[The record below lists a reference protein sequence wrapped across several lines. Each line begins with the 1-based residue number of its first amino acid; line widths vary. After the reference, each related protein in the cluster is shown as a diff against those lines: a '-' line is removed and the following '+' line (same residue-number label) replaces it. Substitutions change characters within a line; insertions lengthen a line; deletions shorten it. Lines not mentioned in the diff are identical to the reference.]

1 MPTPPPSPEKTSQLQ
16 ERLRYYENEISD
28 MSKELEQTRDL
39 RSQLGICRNDV
50 AHLQEIEKKLNES
63 NFALK
68 EEISLLEI
76 QLKDNNSE
84 LINAQFEVEKE
95 KATTLLMK
103 EEGNEKNKMLQNA
116 LETNVKSISYIG
128 IITSFYILTFWTKT
142 VKLMRGCD
150 KFYIIFRYKMKY

>member
-50 AHLQEIEKKLNES
+50 ANLQEIEKKLNES

-84 LINAQFEVEKE
+84 LRNAKFEVEKE
-95 KATTLLMK
+95 KAATLLMK
-103 EEGNEKNKMLQNA
+103 EEGNEKIKMLQNA
-116 LETNVKSISYIG
+116 LETNVKSISYFG
-128 IITSFYILTFWTKT
+128 IITSFYIPTFNPG
-142 VKLMRGCD
+142 LMKGRD
-150 KFYIIFRYKMKY
+150 KF

>member
-1 MPTPPPSPEKTSQLQ
+1 MPTPPPSPEKTSQLL

-28 MSKELEQTRDL
+28 MSKELEQTRNL
-39 RSQLGICRNDV
+39 RSQLSSCRNDV
-50 AHLQEIEKKLNES
+50 AHLKEIEKKLNES

-76 QLKDNNSE
+76 QLKDTNSE
-84 LINAQFEVEKE
+84 LRNAQFEVEQE
-95 KATTLLMK
+95 KAATLLMK

-128 IITSFYILTFWTKT
+128 IITSFYILTFNREINER
-142 VKLMRGCD
+142 L
-150 KFYIIFRYKMKY
+150 

>member
-1 MPTPPPSPEKTSQLQ
+1 MPTPPPSPEKTSQLL

-28 MSKELEQTRDL
+28 MSKELEQTKNL
-39 RSQLGICRNDV
+39 RVQLNSCRYDV

-68 EEISLLEI
+68 EEISLLES

-84 LINAQFEVEKE
+84 LRKAQFEVEQE
-95 KATTLLMK
+95 KAATLLMK
-103 EEGNEKNKMLQNA
+103 EKGNEKNKMLQNA

-128 IITSFYILTFWTKT
+128 IITLSYILTFNP
-142 VKLMRGCD
+142 
-150 KFYIIFRYKMKY
+150 

>member
-1 MPTPPPSPEKTSQLQ
+1 MPTPPPSPEKTSQLL

-28 MSKELEQTRDL
+28 MSKELEQTKNL
-39 RSQLGICRNDV
+39 RVQLNSCRYDV

-68 EEISLLEI
+68 EEMSLLES

-84 LINAQFEVEKE
+84 LRKAQFEVEQE
-95 KATTLLMK
+95 KAATLLMK
-103 EEGNEKNKMLQNA
+103 EKGNEKNKMLQNA

-128 IITSFYILTFWTKT
+128 IITLSYILSFNP
-142 VKLMRGCD
+142 
-150 KFYIIFRYKMKY
+150 

>member
-28 MSKELEQTRDL
+28 MSKELEQTRNL
-39 RSQLGICRNDV
+39 RSQLSSCRNDV
-50 AHLQEIEKKLNES
+50 AHLKEIEKKLNES

-84 LINAQFEVEKE
+84 LRNAQFEVEQE
-95 KATTLLMK
+95 KATMLLMK

-116 LETNVKSISYIG
+116 IETNVKSISYIG
-128 IITSFYILTFWTKT
+128 IYNFILYT
-142 VKLMRGCD
+142 
-150 KFYIIFRYKMKY
+150 

>member
-1 MPTPPPSPEKTSQLQ
+1 MPTPPASPEKTSQLQ

-128 IITSFYILTFWTKT
+128 IITSFYILTFNREINER
-142 VKLMRGCD
+142 L
-150 KFYIIFRYKMKY
+150 

>member
-28 MSKELEQTRDL
+28 MSKELEQTRNL
-39 RSQLGICRNDV
+39 RSQLDSCRNDA
-50 AHLQEIEKKLNES
+50 AHSQEIEKKLNES
-63 NFALK
+63 NLALK
-68 EEISLLEI
+68 EEISLLEV

-128 IITSFYILTFWTKT
+128 IITSFYILTFN
-142 VKLMRGCD
+142 
-150 KFYIIFRYKMKY
+150 

>member
-1 MPTPPPSPEKTSQLQ
+1 MPTPPPSPEKTFQLQ

-116 LETNVKSISYIG
+116 LETNVKSISYFG
-128 IITSFYILTFWTKT
+128 IITSFYILLTRFNE
-142 VKLMRGCD
+142 RP
-150 KFYIIFRYKMKY
+150 

>member
-50 AHLQEIEKKLNES
+50 ANLQEIEKKLNES

-84 LINAQFEVEKE
+84 LRNAKFEVEKE
-95 KATTLLMK
+95 KAATLLMK

-128 IITSFYILTFWTKT
+128 IITLSYILTFN
-142 VKLMRGCD
+142 
-150 KFYIIFRYKMKY
+150 

>member
-28 MSKELEQTRDL
+28 MSKELEKTNDL
-39 RSQLGICRNDV
+39 RSQLGSCMNNV

-128 IITSFYILTFWTKT
+128 IITSFYILTFNREINER
-142 VKLMRGCD
+142 L
-150 KFYIIFRYKMKY
+150 